1 MNNYVKKGVASEI
14 LLQYYFMQE
23 GYSVLE
29 PKSHDNPFDFVIHKD
44 KFLKVQVK
52 HTKTNRIGI
61 EKRRT
66 VSSYGQ
72 LSVNKIRLKYNQED
86 VDIMGLHFTSTNT
99 LYVIE
104 YEKIIGY
111 SSLRELTINKLK
123 PMYIFKT
130 DKPHN

>member
-29 PKSHDNPFDFVIHKD
+29 PKSHDNPFDFVIHKE

-52 HTKTNRIGI
+52 HTRTERIGI
-61 EKRRT
+61 DKRRALT
-66 VSSYGQ
+66 SYKQ
-72 LSVNKIRLKYNQED
+72 LSLNKIRLKYQEKD

-99 LYVIE
+99 IYVVE
-104 YEKIIGY
+104 YDKIMTY
-111 SSLRELTINKLK
+111 TSLRESTIKKLD
-123 PMYIFKT
+123 PIYVFKT
-130 DKPHN
+130 